1 MYNSIPLLKKAF
13 TGMLVG
19 MVALM
24 VGCSSN
30 QSAPPSVSQN
40 YDYVIGPGDTLD
52 IFVWGNPELSTSV
65 KVRPD
70 GKITTRLVEDLEAS
84 GVSSSQ
90 LARNIEKA
98 YAKYVKTPI
107 VTVIVDGFTG
117 IPQQQVRVVGEAAK
131 PLNVPFRKHMTLL
144 DVMIEVGGLSE
155 FASGNNAVLVR
166 RDSGDGQSTFG
177 LRLND
182 LLKSGDISANVP
194 LLPGDI
200 IIIPEAWF

>member
-13 TGMLVG
+13 TGLVVG

-155 FASGNNAVLVR
+155 FASGNSAVLVR
-166 RDSGDGQSTFG
+166 RDSGDSQSTFD

>member
-1 MYNSIPLLKKAF
+1 VYNSIPLLKKAF

>member
-1 MYNSIPLLKKAF
+1 
-13 TGMLVG
+13 

-155 FASGNNAVLVR
+155 FASGNSAVLVR
-166 RDSGDGQSTFG
+166 RDSGDSQSTFD